1 MQWIND
7 NWSFLVVVICAVAL
21 MLLYLRKFTALP
33 SGEQLMKVKEW
44 LLWAVIMAE
53 RDFGS
58 GTGALKLR
66 YVYDLFLERFPG
78 LASMISFDTFSKLVD
93 EALKKMNHI
102 LETNKDIDCYVKG
115 GEG

>member
-53 RDFGS
+53 R
-58 GTGALKLR
+58 LWVR
-66 YVYDLFLERFPG
+66 YRSAQAQICL
-78 LASMISFDTFSKLVD
+78 
-93 EALKKMNHI
+93 
-102 LETNKDIDCYVKG
+102 
-115 GEG
+115 